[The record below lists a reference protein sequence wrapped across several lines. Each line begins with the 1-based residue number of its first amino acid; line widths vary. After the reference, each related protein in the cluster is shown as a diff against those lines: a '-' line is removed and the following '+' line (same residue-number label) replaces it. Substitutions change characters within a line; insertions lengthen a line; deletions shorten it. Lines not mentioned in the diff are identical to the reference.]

1 MVWFNLPPI
10 VGTTPTGMVRAQFS
24 RFQSCTDI
32 EIQGSKTEPG
42 KYVSTTGGFVSN
54 IDLFDPL
61 EFGIS
66 QKEAQYLD
74 PSLRLTLEAAHQV
87 RARPPVHAVT
97 LTNCN
102 FKGSGRLRN

>member
-1 MVWFNLPPI
+1 MVWFSLPLI
-10 VGTTPTGMVRAQFS
+10 VGTTPNGTVGARFS
-24 RFQSCTDI
+24 RFGSRTDL
-32 EIQGSKTEPG
+32 EIQGTKTEPG
-42 KYVSTTGGFVSN
+42 KYAATLGGFVSG

-87 RARPPVHAVT
+87 HAFHFYYV
-97 LTNCN
+97 
-102 FKGSGRLRN
+102 GG

>member
-1 MVWFNLPPI
+1 MVWFSLHLT
-10 VGTTPTGMVRAQFS
+10 VGTTPNGTVGAQYF
-24 RFQSCTDI
+24 RFGWCPDF
-32 EIQGSKTEPG
+32 EIQGAKTEPG
-42 KYVSTTGGFVSN
+42 KYAATLGGFVSG

-87 RARPPVHAVT
+87 RTFCFHYVD
-97 LTNCN
+97 
-102 FKGSGRLRN
+102 G

>member
-1 MVWFNLPPI
+1 MVWSSLHQI
-10 VGTTPTGMVRAQFS
+10 VGITPNGTVGIRCSQFGS
-24 RFQSCTDI
+24 RTDLKFQGT
-32 EIQGSKTEPG
+32 KTEPG
-42 KYVSTTGGFVSN
+42 KYAATLGGFVSG

-87 RARPPVHAVT
+87 YALYFCCVD
-97 LTNCN
+97 
-102 FKGSGRLRN
+102 G

>member
-1 MVWFNLPPI
+1 MVQPPPDRWNHAEWHGKSQSFS
-10 VGTTPTGMVRAQFS
+10 VGCCA
-24 RFQSCTDI
+24 DLK
-32 EIQGSKTEPG
+32 IQGSKTEPG
-42 KYVSTTGGFVSN
+42 KYAATLGGFVSD

-87 RARPPVHAVT
+87 HAFYFHYV
-97 LTNCN
+97 
-102 FKGSGRLRN
+102 GG

>member
-1 MVWFNLPPI
+1 M
-10 VGTTPTGMVRAQFS
+10 
-24 RFQSCTDI
+24 
-32 EIQGSKTEPG
+32 
-42 KYVSTTGGFVSN
+42 GGFVSN

-87 RARPPVHAVT
+87 HAFYFYHV
-97 LTNCN
+97 LP
-102 FKGSGRLRN
+102 GQ

>member
-1 MVWFNLPPI
+1 
-10 VGTTPTGMVRAQFS
+10 MVRPPADRWNHAEWHGTSTTLPVLILNQHG
-24 RFQSCTDI
+24 
-32 EIQGSKTEPG
+32 IQGAKTEPG
-42 KYVSTTGGFVSN
+42 KSASTLGGFVSN

-87 RARPPVHAVT
+87 IHF
-97 LTNCN
+97 L
-102 FKGSGRLRN
+102 L

>member
-1 MVWFNLPPI
+1 MEPHRLARYGSNPI
-10 VGTTPTGMVRAQFS
+10 CFGPVLTLK
-24 RFQSCTDI
+24 
-32 EIQGSKTEPG
+32 IQGSKTEPG
-42 KYVSTTGGFVSN
+42 KYVATKGGFVSN

-87 RARPPVHAVT
+87 CAPHFYPE
-97 LTNCN
+97 
-102 FKGSGRLRN
+102 SPS

>member
-1 MVWFNLPPI
+1 MAWFSLPPI
-10 VGTTPTGMVRAQFS
+10 VGTTPNGTVGARLSQNS
-24 RFQSCTDI
+24 SCADLN
-32 EIQGSKTEPG
+32 IQGTKTEPG
-42 KYVSTTGGFVSN
+42 KYAATLGGFVSG

-87 RARPPVHAVT
+87 HAFYFYYV
-97 LTNCN
+97 
-102 FKGSGRLRN
+102 GG